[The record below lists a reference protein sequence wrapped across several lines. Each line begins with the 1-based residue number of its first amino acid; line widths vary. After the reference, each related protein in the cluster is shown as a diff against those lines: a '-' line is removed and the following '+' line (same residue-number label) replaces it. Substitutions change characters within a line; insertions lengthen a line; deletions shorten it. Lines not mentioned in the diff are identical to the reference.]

1 MNGKVVKMK
10 KLLYINLS
18 FLNYKN
24 KALAQM
30 LAFERNGYITYV
42 GTIQRYEQIVEQSIN
57 LVKNGEVVERVF
69 YVKYNSN
76 TAKTIS
82 RLYLLEVYRRFYLWI
97 KDNQVDIV
105 YMRRMLQRI
114 VFSRSFFKKSSVV
127 TKLVYELPTYP
138 LDPSD
143 KIGDQISQFIEMG
156 FYYCFIEKYVDIVPV
171 CLQKE
176 CVLPKKYLPFVN
188 GVNALHYRPIGTPE
202 LKNKFVCVAFAHV
215 RYWHGF
221 ERVIRGISA
230 YQGTFD
236 IEFHIYS
243 SENDTTEALK
253 LLTSDLNLSRAVFI
267 HNLVDIGQMAM
278 IAKDCHIG
286 VGGLAYHKRG
296 ATIDSSIK
304 SKEYCALGLPF
315 LYEVPDMAFDKEW
328 EYHYKIPSD
337 ESPVDFEKVINWY
350 KSLPKEHSVVMH
362 KYAEDNLQFD
372 NEVRDIERRLQDIM
386 IEKKRDR
393 GASNYESN
401 VN

>member
-1 MNGKVVKMK
+1 
-10 KLLYINLS
+10 
-18 FLNYKN
+18 
-24 KALAQM
+24 
-30 LAFERNGYITYV
+30 
-42 GTIQRYEQIVEQSIN
+42 
-57 LVKNGEVVERVF
+57 
-69 YVKYNSN
+69 
-76 TAKTIS
+76 
-82 RLYLLEVYRRFYLWI
+82 
-97 KDNQVDIV
+97 
-105 YMRRMLQRI
+105 
-114 VFSRSFFKKSSVV
+114 
-127 TKLVYELPTYP
+127 
-138 LDPSD
+138 
-143 KIGDQISQFIEMG
+143 
-156 FYYCFIEKYVDIVPV
+156 
-171 CLQKE
+171 
-176 CVLPKKYLPFVN
+176 
-188 GVNALHYRPIGTPE
+188 
-202 LKNKFVCVAFAHV
+202 
-215 RYWHGF
+215 
-221 ERVIRGISA
+221 
-230 YQGTFD
+230 
-236 IEFHIYS
+236 
-243 SENDTTEALK
+243 
-253 LLTSDLNLSRAVFI
+253 
-267 HNLVDIGQMAM
+267 MAM